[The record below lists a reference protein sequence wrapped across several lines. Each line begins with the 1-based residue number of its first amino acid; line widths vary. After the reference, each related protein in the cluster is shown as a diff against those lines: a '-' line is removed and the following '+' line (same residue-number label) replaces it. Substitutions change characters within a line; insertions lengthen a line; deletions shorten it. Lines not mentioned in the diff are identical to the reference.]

1 MTLAVTLL
9 TLLAKYGPEVY
20 AEAVRIAHVKDPVQ
34 ADYDALH
41 ALVQTAVANAAAALA
56 DAKA

>member
-1 MTLAVTLL
+1 MGIAVTLV

-20 AEAVRIAHVKDPVQ
+20 AAAVAIIHKKDPVQ
-34 ADYDALH
+34 SDFEALH
-41 ALVQTAVANAAAALA
+41 ALVQAAVANAAAAVA